1 MVDKVVVYNIALNV
15 LLIDYQTIDPD
26 NDKHKALK
34 SLNIMYPLALSKVLA
49 DLDLNKTATKVKL
62 ELTTYSHPHWQF
74 VYKYPSNS
82 AKFRRVLSQFAQ
94 DNKLTRVPF
103 ATETMDGIAVICTND
118 SEAWGEIQPTGLN
131 LSVLNPNAGLAVGYM
146 MAYLASA
153 LIAGKGSSQLK
164 KSILQEYTMH
174 KAEAMEDDQNENVDT
189 STDERNSEFVSAAL
203 GGGYKWPTR
212 T

>member
-1 MVDKVVVYNIALNV
+1 MVDKVVVYNIALNA

-103 ATETMDGIAVICTND
+103 ATETVDGIAVICTND

>member
-1 MVDKVVVYNIALNV
+1 
-15 LLIDYQTIDPD
+15 
-26 NDKHKALK
+26 
-34 SLNIMYPLALSKVLA
+34 
-49 DLDLNKTATKVKL
+49 
-62 ELTTYSHPHWQF
+62 
-74 VYKYPSNS
+74 
-82 AKFRRVLSQFAQ
+82 
-94 DNKLTRVPF
+94 
-103 ATETMDGIAVICTND
+103 
-118 SEAWGEIQPTGLN
+118 
-131 LSVLNPNAGLAVGYM
+131 VLNPNAGLAVGYM